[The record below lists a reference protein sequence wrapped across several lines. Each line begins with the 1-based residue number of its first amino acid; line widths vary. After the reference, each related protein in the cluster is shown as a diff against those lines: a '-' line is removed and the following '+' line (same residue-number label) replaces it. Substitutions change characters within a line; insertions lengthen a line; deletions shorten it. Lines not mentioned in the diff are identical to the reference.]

1 MPPLCTAK
9 KGGRIE
15 DASFTRSAKSTESH
29 AMLSAS
35 SAHRWLACPPSAM
48 LERALPDETTI
59 YAAEGSAAHEVAE
72 YKVRRYLGEKDLP
85 VPATGDFDFAEM
97 DRYTDS
103 YLYYVIDKVE
113 EIRKLCPDVQVLVEQ
128 RLDYSSYAEGGFG
141 TGDFVIVA
149 DDVIQVIDFK
159 YGKGVAVS
167 AENNPQMM
175 LYALGALSLY
185 DILYD
190 IKTVKMSIVQPR
202 LNSISEWEI
211 SAGDLLAWAENV
223 LKPIAALAAK
233 GEGNFKAG
241 EHCRFCKL
249 KATCRERADHMLELA
264 KREFAEPASLSD
276 DEIESILPIAD
287 ALTSWVNDIFTY
299 AQARAI
305 KDGKKWN
312 GYKVVEGKS
321 NRRYRDKK
329 KVAEVCLKNGFALS
343 QLYKQELIGITEME
357 KLMGKKKFAEIIGKY
372 VEKPKGKLSL
382 VPETDKR
389 KEVNSFDEFNI
400 EED

>member
-1 MPPLCTAK
+1 MPPL
-9 KGGRIE
+9 E
-15 DASFTRSAKSTESH
+15 H

-35 SAHRWLACPPSAM
+35 SAHRWLECSLSAL
-48 LERALPDETTI
+48 LERELPDETTI

-72 YKVRRYLGEKDLP
+72 YKVRRYLGGEDLT
-85 VPATGDFDFAEM
+85 VPNTGDFDFVEI

-103 YLYYVIDKVE
+103 YLYYVIDKIE
-113 EIRKLCPDVQVLVEQ
+113 EIRKSCPDAQVLVEQ
-128 RLDYSSYAEGGFG
+128 RLDYSNYAEGGFG
-141 TGDFVIVA
+141 TGDLVIVA

-167 AENNPQMM
+167 AEDNPQMK
-175 LYALGALSLY
+175 LYALGALNLY
-185 DILYD
+185 DFLYD

-211 SAGDLLAWAENV
+211 SADELLEWAENT
-223 LKPIAALAAK
+223 LKPIAALAARGGGK
-233 GEGNFKAG
+233 FKAG

-249 KATCRERADHMLELA
+249 KSTCRERADHMLELA
-264 KREFAEPASLSD
+264 KYEFTEPASLSD

-287 ALTSWVNDIFTY
+287 ALSGWVSDIFAY

-305 KDGKKWN
+305 NDGRKWS

-321 NRRYRDKK
+321 NRRYKNKK
-329 KVAEVCLKNGFALS
+329 KVAEICIKNGYSLS
-343 QLYKQELIGITEME
+343 QLYKQELISITEME

-372 VEKPKGKLSL
+372 IEKPKGKLSL
-382 VPETDKR
+382 VPATDKR
-389 KEVNSFDEFNI
+389 KEVNSFDEFM